1 MSTTASRGIRA
12 RRASAVRQVRRL
24 ALAGVLTGLL
34 GTSILSATSPA
45 AAAEVPL
52 SQGRNAIAS
61 SAERGDLSAA
71 AAVDGKTGTRW
82 SSKFSDPQWL
92 AVDLGRST
100 AIKKIVMNWQD
111 AYATAFRIQ
120 TATGSNGPW
129 KTVYST
135 TAGKGGVQT
144 VNVSATGRYVRLY
157 ATKRSGRYGV
167 SLWEFQVFGTG
178 SGTSTPTPTPT
189 KPTPTATPTKPT
201 PSATPTKPTP
211 SATPTKPTPSATPTT
226 GTPTA
231 GWVPVNQAEWKKAL
245 DAYNKVAPETVP
257 AGIVRVP
264 EFQTNCTV
272 SNQAKDDPIVLPGLP
287 GASHMHTFFG
297 PKVTATTTPADLL
310 ASSTTCDAPGDNSAY
325 WVPQLL
331 RNGKAVPIKNFR
343 VYYGARL
350 KDPSEVVPFPPGLV
364 AVQGD
369 AKRNVATPKGA
380 PGQFWCAGS
389 AEIGRSADG
398 NWPVCAQGGNLIYQ
412 LMFQDC
418 WDGKHIDSPDH
429 KSHMGPMKDGRCSGA
444 YPVAVPNISL
454 MVGYDSLGGDGL
466 ALSSGMPS
474 SMHGDFMNAWKPEK
488 LGALVKVCINA
499 RAKCGTTPGW
509 GR

>member
-1 MSTTASRGIRA
+1 MSQTDPRVTSVAPRA
-12 RRASAVRQVRRL
+12 RRL
-24 ALAGVLTGLL
+24 ALSGVLALVVGASLVN
-34 GTSILSATSPA
+34 GAAPA
-45 AAAEVPL
+45 GAAEVPL
-52 SQGRNAIAS
+52 SQNRPATAS
-61 SAERGDLSAA
+61 SMERGDLSAA
-71 AAVDGKTGTRW
+71 AAVDGKANTRW
-82 SSKFSDPQWL
+82 SSEFSDPQWL
-92 AVDLGRST
+92 QVDLGKTT
-100 AIKKIVMNWQD
+100 AIEKIVINWERS
-111 AYATAFRIQ
+111 YAKAFRIQ
-120 TATGSNGPW
+120 TAVSANGPW

-135 TAGKGGVQT
+135 RAGRGGAQT

-178 SGTSTPTPTPT
+178 SDTPTPTPT
-189 KPTPTATPTKPT
+189 STSTSRPTPTSRPTSPPTPTKP
-201 PSATPTKPTP
+201 AQPTP
-211 SATPTKPTPSATPTT
+211 STPATP
-226 GTPTA
+226 GTPAA

-245 DAYNKVAPETVP
+245 DAYNKVTPQAVP

-264 EFQTNCTV
+264 EFHTDCTV
-272 SNQAKDDPIVLPGLP
+272 SNELKDDPIVLPGLP

-297 PKVTATTTPADLL
+297 PKVTATTTPEDLL
-310 ASSTTCDAPGDNSAY
+310 ASSTTCNAPGDKSAY
-325 WVPQLL
+325 WVPQLT
-331 RNGKAVPIKNFR
+331 RNGTPVPVKDFR
-343 VYYGARL
+343 VYYGSRL
-350 KDPSEVVPFPPGLV
+350 KDPSDVVPFPPGLV

-369 AKRNVATPKGA
+369 AKRQVATGKGA

-398 NWPVCAQGGNLIYQ
+398 NWPVCAKGGNLIYQ

-454 MVGYDSLGGDGL
+454 MVNYNSLGGDGL
-466 ALSSGMPS
+466 ALSSGLPS
-474 SMHGDFMNAWKPEK
+474 SMHGDFMNAWQPEK

-499 RAKCGTTPGW
+499 NAKCGTTPGW